1 MQGAWVWLWSG
12 TKYLPAVWGGQKKS
26 LILSL
31 SQGWKAR
38 CSSPITHHLPIQNGN
53 KSLRTG
59 QFSTSWNHPIEYFS
73 IFLSKNKKLLL
84 AYRFGV
90 LLLCFQKKTTKTKAA
105 DPRGPGFKAR
115 NPSSSLAESELQLQ
129 AGHFTMSFFFP
140 LPASINCT
148 LVKWQN
154 VNHLVTKWAPAA
166 IVREWWCWR
175 KRKQRNEVSCQ
186 KSTVQRVIW
195 ENMTTL
201 QRQGVIMASQ

>member
-1 MQGAWVWLWSG
+1 M
-12 TKYLPAVWGGQKKS
+12 WGGQKKKS

-31 SQGWKAR
+31 SQRISGLK
-38 CSSPITHHLPIQNGN
+38 CKVLKSYHSSLTYSKWEQISRNWSIFYQL
-53 KSLRTG
+53 KS
-59 QFSTSWNHPIEYFS
+59 PDYEYFS
-73 IFLSKNKKLLL
+73 IFLSKNKKRLL

-90 LLLCFQKKTTKTKAA
+90 LLLCFQKKTSKTKPA

-115 NPSSSLAESELQLQ
+115 NHSSSPGRVWVTTSSRPLYNEL
-129 AGHFTMSFFFP
+129 FFS

-148 LVKWQN
+148 PVKWQN

-175 KRKQRNEVSCQ
+175 KRKQGNEVSCQ